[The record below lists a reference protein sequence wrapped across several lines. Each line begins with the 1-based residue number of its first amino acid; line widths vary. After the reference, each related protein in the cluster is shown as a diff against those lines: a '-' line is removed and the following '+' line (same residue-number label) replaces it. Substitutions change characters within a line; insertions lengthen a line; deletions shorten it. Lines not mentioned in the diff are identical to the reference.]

1 MGATRRLDAPPGM
14 PFKDARRDVLGAWG
28 DVTDELAETDA
39 VADEPNWFDVIADFS
54 SEAWYRTATVRRLST
69 SARERRWRVVDDST
83 DDLAIASALVA
94 TGFEG
99 FAIHVAVIVEAA
111 IRPTTNACALRLE
124 MTPTAGGP
132 SVLADA
138 IASPWSGLLSA
149 SGDMR
154 GYTAC
159 VSKVP
164 GGWMLEVL
172 GEAFDTG
179 LMECVAHF
187 WPSVGVEGALF
198 DPASTGEVIIRA
210 PMVTLMTLEQATE
223 RRYAMYEA
231 VGTGQ

>member
-1 MGATRRLDAPPGM
+1 MTDA
-14 PFKDARRDVLGAWG
+14 LS
-28 DVTDELAETDA
+28 ETDA
-39 VADEPNWFDVIADFS
+39 VADEPNWFDVIADFGS
-54 SEAWYRTATVRRLST
+54 DAWYRTASVRRLST
-69 SARERRWRVVDDST
+69 VSRTRRWRVTDEST
-83 DDLAIASALVA
+83 EDLSIASALVA

-99 FAIHVAVIVEAA
+99 FAIRVAVIVEGA
-111 IRPTTNACALRLE
+111 IRPTSNLCALRLE
-124 MTPTAGGP
+124 MTPSAGG
-132 SVLADA
+132 SSILADA
-138 IASPWSGLLSA
+138 IANPWSGYVSA

-164 GGWMLEVL
+164 GGWMLETIA
-172 GEAFDTG
+172 EAFDTG

-187 WPSVGVEGALF
+187 WPSIGVEGALF

-231 VGTGQ
+231 LGTGQ